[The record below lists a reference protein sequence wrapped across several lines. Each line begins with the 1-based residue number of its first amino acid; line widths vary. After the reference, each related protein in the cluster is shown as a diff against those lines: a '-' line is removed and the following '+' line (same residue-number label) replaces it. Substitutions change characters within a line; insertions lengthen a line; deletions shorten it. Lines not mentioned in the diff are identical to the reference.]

1 MFCSIVAWLVYTVHT
16 FQLVFFCLSG
26 VIKPTSNSNLL
37 DVILSTILVDLPEI
51 FLNDECDWLNNQTLH
66 QVVKSCVEENF
77 ENNLD
82 LFVKKNFSTIQII
95 DLLISWIEGGINEE
109 STNSKDTLLGQFTQF
124 MDTVP
129 LKSK

>member
-1 MFCSIVAWLVYTVHT
+1 MSIFVIRMISKWIFLI
-16 FQLVFFCLSG
+16 LG
-26 VIKPTSNSNLL
+26 VTKPTSNSNLL

-66 QVVKSCVEENF
+66 QVIKSCVEENF

-109 STNSKDTLLGQFTQF
+109 STDSKDTLLGQLTQF

>member
-1 MFCSIVAWLVYTVHT
+1 M
-16 FQLVFFCLSG
+16 
-26 VIKPTSNSNLL
+26 
-37 DVILSTILVDLPEI
+37 ILSTILVDLPEI

-95 DLLISWIEGGINEE
+95 DLLISLIEGGINEE
-109 STNSKDTLLGQFTQF
+109 STDSKDTLLGQFTQF

>member
-1 MFCSIVAWLVYTVHT
+1 MIINH
-16 FQLVFFCLSG
+16 LSG
-26 VIKPTSNSNLL
+26 VTKPTSNSNLL

-66 QVVKSCVEENF
+66 QVIKSCVEENL

-82 LFVKKNFSTIQII
+82 SFVKKNFSTIKII
-95 DLLISWIEGGINEE
+95 DLLISWIEGETNET
-109 STNSKDTLLGQFTQF
+109 SPDSDTISGQLNQF
-124 MDTVP
+124 MDSIP

>member
-1 MFCSIVAWLVYTVHT
+1 M
-16 FQLVFFCLSG
+16 
-26 VIKPTSNSNLL
+26 
-37 DVILSTILVDLPEI
+37 ILSTILVDLPEI

-95 DLLISWIEGGINEE
+95 DLLISLIEGGINEE
-109 STNSKDTLLGQFTQF
+109 STDSKDTLLGQLIQF

>member
-1 MFCSIVAWLVYTVHT
+1 M
-16 FQLVFFCLSG
+16 
-26 VIKPTSNSNLL
+26 
-37 DVILSTILVDLPEI
+37 ILSTILVDLPEI

-109 STNSKDTLLGQFTQF
+109 STDSKDTLLGQFTQF

>member
-1 MFCSIVAWLVYTVHT
+1 M
-16 FQLVFFCLSG
+16 
-26 VIKPTSNSNLL
+26 
-37 DVILSTILVDLPEI
+37 ILSTILVDLPEI

-95 DLLISWIEGGINEE
+95 GLLISWIERGINEE
-109 STNSKDTLLGQFTQF
+109 STDSKDTLLGQLTQF

>member
-1 MFCSIVAWLVYTVHT
+1 M
-16 FQLVFFCLSG
+16 
-26 VIKPTSNSNLL
+26 
-37 DVILSTILVDLPEI
+37 ILSTILVDLPEI
-51 FLNDECDWLNNQTLH
+51 FLNDECDCDVMWLNNQTLH

-109 STNSKDTLLGQFTQF
+109 STDSKDTILGQLTQF
-124 MDTVP
+124 MDTIP